1 MSDFQ
6 PVKDN
11 TIGSLH
17 PTPYSLAAGLLAHD
31 FGLATSLA
39 VVICGISFIMGLYTP
54 DTTPAMLAALIL
66 ERGVQIIAMFI
77 IVRRWRK
84 KLEVRAGASAFTTF
98 IRTGLVGYLIW
109 GCSLVPF
116 FLLSRSDNQ
125 SLVFASAI
133 LLTFSALLALRYFF
147 YFATIGLFNGSPK
160 ELATQTRVITLRSP
174 FAPMK
179 AISAPL
185 AITAVCMAL
194 AFIPYP
200 DGRSVVFNSLAGSL
214 EGLFTIL
221 STYTGLAF
229 TLLLAD
235 DTSWRTSG
243 LDHYRQERLETL
255 SIAAPRFASGILSAQ
270 GSIKV
275 FILAA
280 FIFSLNISR
289 QVSTA
294 PAAQIK
300 LLSVVAGNKRVH
312 IELEVSDKEF
322 QLVGFRPAAFSIA
335 GENGTPV
342 ASKITAISINNQS
355 SDAPPLITPT
365 TGRVKIGIDFEST
378 RSAHDFASLEDLY
391 LWYYTVKLQ
400 PIPPSEIR
408 KDLTTDEPSPSS
420 SSEDSPHAPPST
432 SEVPQGTTI

>member
-1 MSDFQ
+1 MTDFQ
-6 PVKDN
+6 PVKKTSPEISPLN
-11 TIGSLH
+11 
-17 PTPYSLAAGLLAHD
+17 PYSLAAGLLVQD
-31 FGLATSLA
+31 LGLATTLI
-39 VVICGISFIMGLYTP
+39 VIVCGLSFVMGLYTP
-54 DTTPAMLAALIL
+54 DTTSSMLAALLI
-66 ERGVQIIAMFI
+66 ERGVQIIGMFV

-84 KLEVRAGASAFTTF
+84 KLEIRNGTSLVTTF
-98 IRTGLVGYLIW
+98 IRTVLVGYLIW

-125 SLVFASAI
+125 TLVFASAVI
-133 LLTFSALLALRYFF
+133 LTFTALLALRYFF
-147 YFATIGLFNGSPK
+147 YFATIGLFHGSPK
-160 ELATQTRVITLRSP
+160 EIATQTRAITLQSP

-185 AITAVCMAL
+185 AITAVCMAI

-200 DGRSVVFNSLAGSL
+200 DGRSVVINSLAGSL

-229 TLLLAD
+229 TLLLVD
-235 DTSWRTSG
+235 DTTWRSSG

-255 SIAAPRFASGILSAQ
+255 AITAPKFSSGLLSGQ

-289 QVSTA
+289 QVNTP
-294 PAAQIK
+294 PAAEIK
-300 LLSVVAGNKRVH
+300 MLSVVAGNKRVH

-322 QLVGFRPAAFSIA
+322 KLVGFRPAAFSIA

-342 ASKITAISINNQS
+342 AAKITAISINNQPN
-355 SDAPPLITPT
+355 DTPPLISPT
-365 TGRVKIGIDFEST
+365 TERVRIGIDFEST
-378 RSAHDFASLEDLY
+378 RSADDFASLEDLY
-391 LWYYTVKLQ
+391 LWYYTVKIQ
-400 PIPPSEIR
+400 PIPSSEIR
-408 KDLTTDEPSPSS
+408 KDVTNAEPPSPSS
-420 SSEDSPHAPPST
+420 GHDL
-432 SEVPQGTTI
+432 I

>member
-1 MSDFQ
+1 
-6 PVKDN
+6 
-11 TIGSLH
+11 
-17 PTPYSLAAGLLAHD
+17 
-31 FGLATSLA
+31 
-39 VVICGISFIMGLYTP
+39 
-54 DTTPAMLAALIL
+54 
-66 ERGVQIIAMFI
+66 MFV

-84 KLEVRAGASAFTTF
+84 KLEIRNGTSLVTTF
-98 IRTGLVGYLIW
+98 IRTVLVGYLIW

-125 SLVFASAI
+125 TLVFASAVI
-133 LLTFSALLALRYFF
+133 LTFTALLALRYFF
-147 YFATIGLFNGSPK
+147 YFATIGLFHGSPK
-160 ELATQTRVITLRSP
+160 EIATQTRAITLQSP

-185 AITAVCMAL
+185 AITAVCMAI

-200 DGRSVVFNSLAGSL
+200 DGRSVVINSLAGSL

-229 TLLLAD
+229 TLLIVD
-235 DTSWRTSG
+235 DATWRSSG

-255 SIAAPRFASGILSAQ
+255 AITAPKFSSGLLSGQ

-289 QVSTA
+289 QVNTP
-294 PAAQIK
+294 PAAEIK
-300 LLSVVAGNKRVH
+300 MLSVVAGNKRVH

-322 QLVGFRPAAFSIA
+322 KLVGFRPAAFSIA

-342 ASKITAISINNQS
+342 ATKITAISINNQPN
-355 SDAPPLITPT
+355 DTPPLISPT
-365 TGRVKIGIDFEST
+365 TERVTIGIDFEST
-378 RSAHDFASLEDLY
+378 RSADDFASLEDLY
-391 LWYYTVKLQ
+391 LWYYTVKIQ
-400 PIPPSEIR
+400 PIPSSEIR
-408 KDLTTDEPSPSS
+408 KDVTNAEPPSPSS
-420 SSEDSPHAPPST
+420 GHDL
-432 SEVPQGTTI
+432 I